1 MARLDD
7 WPDRL
12 AAHVE
17 EWRNKSFQWG
27 RHDCAMFCAL
37 GEKAMCGDTRF
48 ADYVG
53 HYESPK
59 GSARLLRRLGNG
71 DLAENV
77 AQRLPEVPPEQAGRG
92 DVGLIDTPDGDALS
106 LIIGDKVAAMGK
118 DGLVFLPRD
127 AVKRA
132 WKV

>member
-1 MARLDD
+1 MI
-7 WPDRL
+7 
-12 AAHVE
+12 
-17 EWRNKSFQWG
+17 
-27 RHDCAMFCAL
+27 AL
-37 GEKAMCGDTRF
+37 C
-48 ADYVG
+48 
-53 HYESPK
+53 
-59 GSARLLRRLGNG
+59 SARCRLGNG

-77 AQRLPEVPPEQAGRG
+77 AQRLPEVPPQQAGRG